1 MNSPDK
7 LEQLFALQTELND
20 RIFAKKDLRDRDGRT
35 LTTDAV
41 QREARS
47 GQPLGPNT
55 LVNEWLGKFLT
66 ALDDESREL
75 REELLWKWW
84 SKDHLD
90 LQNIRVEIVD
100 QLHFW
105 ISLALTSGMSASDVF
120 DVYMQKNA
128 VNHARQEKDYSRA
141 NKDEAENRAIE
152 VGATPRS

>member
-1 MNSPDK
+1 MNNTDK

-20 RIFAKKDLRDRDGRT
+20 RIFIKKDLRDREGKT
-35 LTTDAV
+35 LTMEALLK
-41 QREARS
+41 EARS
-47 GQPLGPNT
+47 SDPIGPNT
-55 LVNEWLGKFLT
+55 VVNEWLGKYLT

-90 LQNIRVEIVD
+90 MQNIRVEIVD

-120 DVYMQKNA
+120 ETYMQKNA
-128 VNHARQEKDYSRA
+128 INHARQDQGYSKA
-141 NKDEAENRAIE
+141 SKTEDDNKSIR
-152 VGATPRS
+152 T